1 MGCINIDSAV
11 SQPFEV
17 PLQGCVCTPSS
28 PASAPELFA
37 RLALDHKDLDSCND
51 GQRDYMGIIRLK
63 VFLDL
68 DLLAKDFVS
77 WYQF

>member
-1 MGCINIDSAV
+1 MGCISIDPAV

-28 PASAPELFA
+28 PATAPEWFA
-37 RLALDHKDLDSCND
+37 RLTLDHKDPDSCND
-51 GQRDYMGIIRLK
+51 GQRNHMGIIRLK

>member
-1 MGCINIDSAV
+1 MGCINIDSSV

-17 PLQGCVCTPSS
+17 PLQSCVCTPSS
-28 PASAPELFA
+28 TATAPEWFA
-37 RLALDHKDLDSCND
+37 RLTLNHKDPYSCND
-51 GQRDYMGIIRLK
+51 GQRDHMGIIRLK

-68 DLLAKDFVS
+68 DLLAKDFVP